1 MTVSTVSK
9 WHFKISW
16 YDNWHVKVRIWLEY
30 VKIKTTSEFSAPTSR
45 IRILGVYIYIKF
57 FRQLRGTQK
66 PFWEKKWS
74 SIIGTTAFE
83 CSGLTRANPSP
94 KRTFPLPGWQSTYTH
109 TYPSPPSCILST
121 RNQSKRPTVNQ
132 TDPRHAFVWAK
143 GRISALQEQ
152 HTWSDPFVINLIVF
166 LGFSNHSWTNCR

>member
-1 MTVSTVSK
+1 MIFWGT
-9 WHFKISW
+9 F
-16 YDNWHVKVRIWLEY
+16 
-30 VKIKTTSEFSAPTSR
+30 FAPTPR
-45 IRILGVYIYIKF
+45 IRILSVHLHPRKSVSWQVNPETF
-57 FRQLRGTQK
+57 LR
-66 PFWEKKWS
+66 KKWS
-74 SIIGTTAFE
+74 SIIGTMAFE
-83 CSGLTRANPSP
+83 CSKKNLVLPEQIQARSERFLYLVGNPH
-94 KRTFPLPGWQSTYTH
+94 TH

-166 LGFSNHSWTNCR
+166 LGFSNHSWTKDCR